1 MTASTK
7 LQPVNEL
14 SKFRGFSNLLWKEN
28 KKWWRTRQWWI
39 NALLWVGMLG
49 GLVFLMAFI
58 LPTIAAA
65 VDDPSVSAAG
75 GPQGFGLE
83 MGKNVFFELGTMA
96 LAIGAVV
103 LSFDMIIQEKQI
115 GLTEWLLAKP
125 VERRSYI
132 LAKVVSAGI
141 AILILLIGLP
151 SLTVYALLSVRSG
164 MPVSPVHFFAGVG
177 IMTTH
182 TLFYLCLTLALGTF
196 FNSRPPILGI
206 AFASIMGGS
215 MISGLIRP
223 LTYVTPWVLGKLAN
237 LVNSGQT
244 VPSTIVLAPVAASL
258 VWCVVFLSVAIR
270 KFSKTE
276 F

>member
-1 MTASTK
+1 MTASTN

-14 SKFRGFSNLLWKEN
+14 TKIRGFSNLLWKEN
-28 KKWWRTRQWWI
+28 KKWWRTRLWWV

-58 LPTIAAA
+58 LPALAAA
-65 VDDPSVSAAG
+65 VGDPSVSAAG

-103 LSFDMIIQEKQI
+103 LSFDMILLEKQT
-115 GLTEWLLAKP
+115 GVTEWLLAKP
-125 VERRSYI
+125 VERRAYI
-132 LAKVVSAGI
+132 LAKAVSASI

-151 SLTVYALLSVRSG
+151 ALTAYTLLSMRNG
-164 MPVSPVHFFAGVG
+164 LPIAPVQFLAGVG
-177 IMTTH
+177 IMTVH
-182 TLFYLCLTLALGTF
+182 TMFYLCLTLMLGTF
-196 FNSRPPILGI
+196 FNSRPPILGV

-215 MISGLIRP
+215 MISGIIRP
-223 LTYVTPWVLGKLAN
+223 LTYVTPWALGKLAN
-237 LVNSGQT
+237 LVNTGQT
-244 VPSTIVLAPVAASL
+244 VPLAVVLAPVAASL
-258 VWCVVFLSVAIR
+258 VLCVVFLSIAIK